1 MGRRPPSEP
10 GVMHLTT
17 AAAVRMRAGR
27 TDTRS
32 APEQPEAARHRPK
45 TSDCRYPISSRL
57 VSSRLISSRQLPHD
71 VTTIRPKSAAV
82 ISSFVP
88 TTQECYRHR
97 LLASIP
103 GSRPIL
109 VSSVSPHLIVSSLFS
124 ALSSHLVQSPG
135 FPTGQQCG
143 PLHSREQRAPPPY
156 RSTEQ
161 SKGSTT
167 ALPAAAAELLHGGGD
182 PLRPRAEAWCPARAE
197 ATPRADTGCAPRSR
211 APHGELRR
219 GLAACLCRLA
229 RRCAAYSATSR
240 QAASYAGLAACL
252 SRPERRHAA
261 QESAAS
267 LHLASYKAGRPCGLP
282 VPPLSGGAL
291 RTAQSRVTLR
301 AILRPE
307 TACLSRL

>member
-1 MGRRPPSEP
+1 MLSSS
-10 GVMHLTT
+10 VTSF
-17 AAAVRMRAGR
+17 
-27 TDTRS
+27 D
-32 APEQPEAARHRPK
+32 HR
-45 TSDCRYPISSRL
+45 ISPHPRL
-57 VSSRLISSRQLPHD
+57 VCLAPSHRVFSVICSLISSRSKPRLPD
-71 VTTIRPKSAAV
+71 RAAV
-82 ISSFVP
+82 W
-88 TTQECYRHR
+88 
-97 LLASIP
+97 AA
-103 GSRPIL
+103 
-109 VSSVSPHLIVSSLFS
+109 
-124 ALSSHLVQSPG
+124 ALSRAA
-135 FPTGQQCG
+135 
-143 PLHSREQRAPPPY
+143 PLPPY
-156 RSTEQ
+156 RSTKR

-182 PLRPRAEAWCPARAE
+182 PLRPRGRAEARCPARAE
-197 ATPRADTGCAPRSR
+197 ATPRANAGCAQRSR

-219 GLAACLCRLA
+219 GLVACLCRLA

>member
-1 MGRRPPSEP
+1 MLSSS
-10 GVMHLTT
+10 VTSF
-17 AAAVRMRAGR
+17 
-27 TDTRS
+27 D
-32 APEQPEAARHRPK
+32 HR
-45 TSDCRYPISSRL
+45 ISPHPRL
-57 VSSRLISSRQLPHD
+57 V
-71 VTTIRPKSAAV
+71 
-82 ISSFVP
+82 
-88 TTQECYRHR
+88 C
-97 LLASIP
+97 LA
-103 GSRPIL
+103 
-109 VSSVSPHLIVSSLFS
+109 HLIVSSLFS

-229 RRCAAYSATSR
+229 RQGAAYSATSR

-261 QESAAS
+261 Q
-267 LHLASYKAGRPCGLP
+267 KAQPR
-282 VPPLSGGAL
+282 S
-291 RTAQSRVTLR
+291 TSR
-301 AILRPE
+301 AIKRAGLA
-307 TACLSRL
+307 ACLCRL